1 MKFRQRA
8 LVAAAAVAIAAVGC
22 SSSASSNSI
31 SADSNRSS
39 ASSGGPAIVIGS
51 IGSYTGTAG
60 DGAINGQV
68 IQAWA
73 SWVNSQGGL
82 NGHRVRVIDMDDT
95 GSPSLALQE
104 AKQLVT
110 DHIVA
115 LVAEASDQS
124 ATWTSVMDK
133 AGIPIVGGEGTNT
146 YNYTDPNA
154 FPVGAGLPVQ
164 LAGQFAYMKSA
175 NLHKLGILY
184 CTESAVCGQLVPAAT
199 VVRSVV
205 GGPSVAYSG
214 QVAPTSP
221 SYVPQCLALK
231 DAGADAVTVAA
242 GPQLPPRV
250 MSSCASVGVAPV
262 QVNFA
267 VSASAAWLSSP
278 SLTGKT
284 VLVSPISNY
293 LDKSL
298 PATAEFY
305 KVIDQY
311 VPGIESNPLFGFQ
324 AANIWTGLKLF
335 ETAAKAGNIGP
346 ASTLQ
351 DVKKALYSLNKVTLG
366 GLTAPLTY
374 SPGKPN
380 LVTCYFA
387 YKVSGGTLASLNN
400 NKPRCLDTAVA
411 HLLVQKVLRGGDFF
425 LPNA

>member
-1 MKFRQRA
+1 MGPCHPEIRTGTMKFRQEIKFRQRA
-8 LVAAAAVAIAAVGC
+8 LAAVAIAAVGC

-31 SADSNRSS
+31 SAGSNRSS

-73 SWVNSQGGL
+73 SWINSQGGL

-110 DHIVA
+110 DQVVA

-124 ATWTSVMDK
+124 AAWTSVMDI

-146 YNYTDPNA
+146 YNYTDHNA

-175 NLHKLGILY
+175 NLRKLGILY

-199 VVRSVV
+199 AVRSVV

-221 SYVPQCLALK
+221 SYTPQCLALK

-267 VSASAAWLSSP
+267 ASASAAWLSSP
-278 SLTGKT
+278 SLTSKT

-305 KVIDQY
+305 KVIDHY
-311 VPGIESNPLFGFQ
+311 VPEIESNPFVRVSGSQYLGRAQ
-324 AANIWTGLKLF
+324 AVRNSRKGRQYQPGLDASGREERPLQPEEGNAGRSYGAAN
-335 ETAAKAGNIGP
+335 
-346 ASTLQ
+346 LQ
-351 DVKKALYSLNKVTLG
+351 
-366 GLTAPLTY
+366 
-374 SPGKPN
+374 
-380 LVTCYFA
+380 
-387 YKVSGGTLASLNN
+387 
-400 NKPRCLDTAVA
+400 PR
-411 HLLVQKVLRGGDFF
+411 
-425 LPNA
+425 